1 MWCWGSMRRV
11 GAVRCSQ
18 SVGTHVVPLVEVAE
32 YACINPSSVS
42 LPRGLI
48 RLTEHCEEALRGALP

>member
-11 GAVRCSQ
+11 GAVCSSQ
-18 SVGTHVVPLVEVAE
+18 GVGTHVVQLVEVAE
-32 YACINPSSVS
+32 YACIIPSSVS
-42 LPRGLI
+42 MPRRLA